1 MGRSMVLM
9 GRSMASGSDFP
20 DSTSPLDPLDP
31 VVTCRAHDAHF
42 DDVATLPLLR
52 HGVELAATV
61 DAKDVAP
68 DLGLDG
74 GRCMARFRW
83 FISMGLWYYLWL
95 ICDDMVIW

>member
-1 MGRSMVLM
+1 
-9 GRSMASGSDFP
+9 MASGSDFP

-68 DLGLDG
+68 DLGMGGDVWHGLDG
-74 GRCMARFRW
+74 
-83 FISMGLWYYLWL
+83 LYLWDYGIL
-95 ICDDMVIW
+95 YGLYVMIW

>member
-1 MGRSMVLM
+1 MVLM

-74 GRCMARFRW
+74 GDVW
-83 FISMGLWYYLWL
+83 HGLDGLYLWDYGIIYGL
-95 ICDDMVIW
+95 YVMIW

>member
-1 MGRSMVLM
+1 MVLM

-20 DSTSPLDPLDP
+20 DNQSLGDRVVDP

-68 DLGLDG
+68 DLGRWMG
-74 GRCMARFRW
+74 GDVLY
-83 FISMGLWYYLWL
+83 GT
-95 ICDDMVIW
+95 V